1 MKNDSWVILH
11 DISVPLY
18 DYREEDLACR
28 YLFSNVVSEEKL
40 MPVSDIDSYFAN
52 IGAFKITEDTRK
64 YIGNLFESL
73 VVPWQ
78 AVPFFYTTYITWNTP
93 MLEKDLD
100 DIRAIIKKY
109 YPERYEFFENVV
121 RLQGV
126 FMQHLIAHNTGFK
139 AFIKR
144 NFPYFVKPLRNARAF
159 MKKLMRR

>member
-73 VVPWQ
+73 VIPWQ
-78 AVPFFYTTYITWNTP
+78 AMPFFYDPFITWITP
-93 MLEKDLD
+93 MLEEDLNG
-100 DIRAIIKKY
+100 IRKIIKKY
-109 YPERYEFFENVV
+109 YPERYEFFENTV
-121 RLQGV
+121 RLQNI
-126 FMQHLIAHNTGFK
+126 FMQHFIAHNTGTK

-144 NFPYFVKPLRNARAF
+144 NFPYLIKPLRYSLAF